1 MWMTGSRSA
10 LGGDRDGTPGC
21 VWASGEGDK
30 YLDVSSGSAVFT
42 ITQAMLDSD
51 TFTFELYLEQEGE
64 GVAFIML
71 AFPDAEPDEEPP
83 FDTVAEAV
91 AAGGNCEGL
100 GCLAHSPIA
109 IDPNVM
115 LVYETGETEGNFG
128 VSLRYEPPPGAT
140 ITVTVD
146 PNNGGP
152 SEDFTL
158 LGSTDPNGSI
168 ALTFNTGNWDVPQ
181 TVVFKAIDDDIS
193 DDLPELLEEH
203 TILLVSS
210 YPGHSTDVNFVGENN
225 VTATVVDN
233 DLPPGET
240 LYNGIVLPY
249 TWPPQYPSI
258 PYEPMPVPYL
268 DNPPAVVPID
278 VGRQFFVD
286 DFLVETTTM
295 TRTFH
300 LPEFHASNPVIQ
312 ADRTWEAYAIPSSG
326 GAWYDPDDSLFKLWY
341 SCHDGVINDQEGG
354 LGPVSLATSLD
365 GVNWDK
371 PNYGSGKNIVLDVTH
386 DSSVIWMDQNA
397 VAGERFK
404 WFATE
409 YFGMQGDDPIWKLC
423 YRISADG
430 ISWSAPQGTPQS
442 VWGDRTTALY
452 NPFRDV
458 WVCSQRLEILPEDYR
473 VRAYVE
479 GTSAANL
486 MSKIKYCQKD
496 QVEGEYVYW
505 VGADPCDPKHPWE
518 GDPPDAQLYNL
529 DAAPYESV
537 MLGLFS
543 VFQGDPGHKNIISLG
558 FSRDGFHWDRPD
570 RRPFCFDPRGEAPLE
585 PLQESSDIQSAA
597 GGPLIVGDKLY
608 FYSKYWPGGEGFT
621 NLHVLRRDGFASM
634 DAGPSAETLTTRP
647 VTFQGKYLFVNTDCP
662 SGELKVEVLNEASEV
677 ISPFTLA
684 NCDAISSDTTCK
696 QVTWDPNDDLSALQ
710 GQSTRFRFTL
720 TDGSLYAFW
729 VSPDASGA
737 SYGYVAGGGPGF
749 TGPTDTVGLHCGGA
763 NLDDN
768 IEINTAD
775 LVIIAAH
782 WMFDCTAPDWCG
794 GADMD
799 PVVEDRGQVNLVDFA
814 IFALYWLETGCI

>member
-1 MWMTGSRSA
+1 MKKLIMFFMVLMLCLGTAGEAEAWPSCLVVCPTDAGDGDEVIMNAYDENGEWFDLSPHVDDWVEICF
-10 LGGDRDGTPGC
+10 GGDRDGTPGC

-100 GCLAHSPIA
+100 GCLAPITIA

-233 DLPPGET
+233 DLPLGET

-249 TWPPQYPSI
+249 TWPPQY
-258 PYEPMPVPYL
+258 
-268 DNPPAVVPID
+268 PPAVVPID

-386 DSSVIWMDQNA
+386 DSSVIWGPERRGRGTIQM
-397 VAGERFK
+397 VRHRVFRHAGR
-404 WFATE
+404 
-409 YFGMQGDDPIWKLC
+409 
-423 YRISADG
+423 RS
-430 ISWSAPQGTPQS
+430 
-442 VWGDRTTALY
+442 
-452 NPFRDV
+452 
-458 WVCSQRLEILPEDYR
+458 
-473 VRAYVE
+473 
-479 GTSAANL
+479 NL
-486 MSKIKYCQKD
+486 
-496 QVEGEYVYW
+496 
-505 VGADPCDPKHPWE
+505 
-518 GDPPDAQLYNL
+518 
-529 DAAPYESV
+529 
-537 MLGLFS
+537 
-543 VFQGDPGHKNIISLG
+543 
-558 FSRDGFHWDRPD
+558 
-570 RRPFCFDPRGEAPLE
+570 
-585 PLQESSDIQSAA
+585 
-597 GGPLIVGDKLY
+597 
-608 FYSKYWPGGEGFT
+608 
-621 NLHVLRRDGFASM
+621 
-634 DAGPSAETLTTRP
+634 ETL
-647 VTFQGKYLFVNTDCP
+647 
-662 SGELKVEVLNEASEV
+662 
-677 ISPFTLA
+677 
-684 NCDAISSDTTCK
+684 
-696 QVTWDPNDDLSALQ
+696 LSHQ
-710 GQSTRFRFTL
+710 R
-720 TDGSLYAFW
+720 
-729 VSPDASGA
+729 
-737 SYGYVAGGGPGF
+737 
-749 TGPTDTVGLHCGGA
+749 
-763 NLDDN
+763 
-768 IEINTAD
+768 
-775 LVIIAAH
+775 
-782 WMFDCTAPDWCG
+782 
-794 GADMD
+794 
-799 PVVEDRGQVNLVDFA
+799 
-814 IFALYWLETGCI
+814 